1 MFIKYNIKSYN
12 FPTIKE
18 SFICLAALEELELDP
33 TSGWKCAFL
42 ASNFM
47 AHKAGFLV
55 VFNTSTTEK
64 AEFYVEKH
72 AAGQGRKASKFKK
85 ILKVLKEDDD
95 DRILPIPEDDID
107 DKVVCYLDDATRI
120 TSNSCCF
127 KIQRLDKVKEGTA
140 WKTYYFYSELAHA
153 LQGYMTY
160 FIRKNR
166 STKDRPTVQDLY
178 DLVVDIYKR
187 IEVACAKR

>member
-1 MFIKYNIKSYN
+1 MFIKYNTKSYN
-12 FPTIKE
+12 FPVLKE
-18 SFICLAALEELELDP
+18 PFICLAALEELELDP

-55 VFNTSTTEK
+55 VFNTEPKEK
-64 AEFYVEKH
+64 EAFYVEKH
-72 AAGQGRKASKFKK
+72 AVGKGRKASKFKK
-85 ILKVLKEDDD
+85 VMKEDE
-95 DRILPIPEDDID
+95 DRVLPVSDEDDVD

-120 TSNSCCF
+120 TANSCCF
-127 KIQRLDKVKEGTA
+127 KIQRLEKVKDGTA
-140 WKTYYFYSELAHA
+140 WKTYYFYSELSHA
-153 LQGYMTY
+153 LQAYMKH

-187 IEVACAKR
+187 IEVAVAKR